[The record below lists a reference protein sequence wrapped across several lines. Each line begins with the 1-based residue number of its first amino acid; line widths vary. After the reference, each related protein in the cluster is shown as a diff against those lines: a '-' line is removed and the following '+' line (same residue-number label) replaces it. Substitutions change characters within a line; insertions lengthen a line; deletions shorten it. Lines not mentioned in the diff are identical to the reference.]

1 MGSDHGDRDFA
12 GETSLDQEST
22 NWEISIGKFQSGD
35 HEWGD
40 HEWGEYEWGE
50 YEPDSLELRFM
61 VSGQ

>member
-22 NWEISIGKFQSGD
+22 NWEISIGKFQSG
-35 HEWGD
+35 EY
-40 HEWGEYEWGE
+40 EWGEYEWGE